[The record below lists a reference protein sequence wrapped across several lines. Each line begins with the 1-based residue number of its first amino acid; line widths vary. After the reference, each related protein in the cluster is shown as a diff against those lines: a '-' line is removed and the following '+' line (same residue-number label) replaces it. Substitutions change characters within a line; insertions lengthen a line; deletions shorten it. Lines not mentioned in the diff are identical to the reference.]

1 MEFIKLN
8 IQLFGAFAEKT
19 NDQLRSTS
27 SPQNKGTLYASLTE
41 IDPTDADKENNQ
53 TRIKCYCKFTQNTGS
68 YTQYSAP
75 YLRLYWFDNN
85 QYKNGKEVAKVQV
98 DTINYGSVGKT
109 KELSYTITAPHLEDG
124 TLKGYVQ
131 AKWEYDGSETLPCK
145 TGYATTNETP
155 LTAIPRAKTISAL
168 SADIGYDTT
177 ITLKQTSASYT
188 TTIEW
193 ECGELSDVIEEKTTE
208 TTIGWKIPKE
218 IYSQMLPTDKEK
230 SITLKATT
238 FNGDTQVG
246 DTQTTTIKAKVNM
259 EDNRPI
265 AYLDVEDT
273 NPKTLELTNDANKVV
288 LNASNILC
296 NVQGMTKNGATIKSM
311 VINGIQLTD
320 FTYRTPTEGT
330 DEEITEIALD
340 EFTIEKPTTNK
351 FTLVVTDSRDNTN
364 VVSTDNEITLD
375 KIDYIV
381 PTISNSTLFKRNAPT
396 DGKVNL
402 KYEGSFFNGSFQDAV
417 PNNLEMVYAYKEKKD
432 DEFGGWITLTPT
444 IIQGQNSFKGEI
456 QLAEEFDYDKVYTLK
471 VSIKDA
477 LTELGDV
484 YYIQDV
490 SRGKPS
496 HWYDDENFY
505 VEGNYYKRNKETGKW
520 QKFEGGSNKGGELPI
535 GSIYINKTDSR
546 NPSEIF
552 GYGQWLQIQGL
563 NLIGAGTY
571 TDSAGTQK
579 TFNAGDIGGTYNH
592 THTQT
597 DHTHARGTLTACI
610 SLTGSYIYSRYDYSD
625 GRKGY
630 KVVNWTSN
638 GRKAV
643 SGTNTD
649 NATSITDSTP
659 VIGATG
665 AMLTTAGASATINT
679 GSTYHLTPSLVVYM
693 WERIA

>member
-8 IQLFGAFAEKT
+8 IQLFGAYAFGE
-19 NDQLRSTS
+19 NDELTS
-27 SPQNKGTLYASLTE
+27 KSGPNKGRVYAEFTE
-41 IDPTDADKENNQ
+41 ANPTADDILKNQ
-53 TRIKCYCKFTQNTGS
+53 TRITAYGEYSQGGS
-68 YTQYSAP
+68 YSGYSTP
-75 YLRLYWFDNN
+75 RLKLTWYDDNEN
-85 QYKNGKEVAKVQV
+85 KSGKDLGTTNATSLAKGAKVKV
-98 DTINYGSVGKT
+98 EP
-109 KELSYTITAPHLEDG
+109 KEFAVKHKEDG
-124 TLKGYVQ
+124 TLKGYVI
-131 AKWEYDGSETLPCK
+131 AEWIWTGS
-145 TGYATTNETP
+145 GYCCNSGDATTPNTP
-155 LTAIPRAKTISAL
+155 LTSIPRAKTISAL
-168 SADIGYDTT
+168 SADIGYDTS

-188 TTIEW
+188 ATIEW
-193 ECGELSDVIEEKTTE
+193 ECGELSGVIADKTKE
-208 TTIGWKIPKE
+208 ISIGWKIPTD

-230 SITLKATT
+230 NITLKATT
-238 FNGDTQVG
+238 FNGDIKVG
-246 DTQTTTIKAKVNM
+246 STQTTTIKAKVNM

-340 EFTIEKPTTNK
+340 EFTIEKTTTNK

-364 VVSTDNEITLD
+364 VVTTDNEITLD

-546 NPSEIF
+546 NPSEIL
-552 GYGQWLQIQGL
+552 GYGKWSQIQGL

-571 TDSAGTQK
+571 TDSNGTSK
-579 TFNAGDIGGTYNH
+579 TFNAGDVGGTYNH

-597 DHTHARGTLTACI
+597 NHIHARGTLTATI
-610 SLTGSYIYSRYDYSD
+610 AIDASYIYSRWDTTANKNGTQTASWTRNA
-625 GRKGY
+625 RKPVG
-630 KVVNWTSN
+630 
-638 GRKAV
+638 
-643 SGTNTD
+643 GTNSANT
-649 NATSITDSTP
+649 ASMTEGAP
-659 VIGATG
+659 VVGNTG
-665 AMLTTAGASATINT
+665 AMLTTAGASATIYT

-693 WERIA
+693 WERTA